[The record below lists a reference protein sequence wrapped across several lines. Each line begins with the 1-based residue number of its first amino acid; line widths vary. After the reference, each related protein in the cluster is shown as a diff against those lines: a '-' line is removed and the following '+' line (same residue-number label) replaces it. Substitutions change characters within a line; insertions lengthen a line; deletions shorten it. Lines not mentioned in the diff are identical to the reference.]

1 MTQPTPP
8 VIKTREQAVAFLD
21 ARIGSGVRPGLER
34 ISGLLEYMG
43 NPQDSVP
50 SIHIAGTNGKTTT
63 ARMIQQILGSL
74 GLSTGGFTSPH
85 LHTVEERFAL
95 AGRVIDGDMFV
106 TTVSDMAWFVVAYEA
121 EHDTTVTYF
130 EVTAALAFLLFAN
143 AVVDVGVTE
152 VGLGGRLDAT
162 NVLTA
167 DVSVITGIDIDHV
180 EFLGTTIAAIAGEKA
195 AIVKQ
200 GGTLVTGPLPSE
212 ASKVVAERVSA
223 TEANW
228 IVAGSDY
235 RVTDAQVAVGGW
247 QCSISGVFG
256 EYDEIYLPIH
266 GRHQVDNLATAIAT
280 CEMFLGRALDESSLP
295 MAVGSITAPGRL
307 EVVRR
312 HPVVIIDGAHN
323 AQGFAGLAAT
333 LDEEFPALPWKLV
346 LGLRGERSAAAL
358 VGPLA
363 GAVSEVYAAGAR
375 DPAAVDPVTIAH
387 DAAAALEVP
396 ARAFESPEEALA
408 EAVADAGPE
417 GGVVVAGSLYLAG
430 DLREAFDLRADHSS
444 EAHVRYEAEV
454 PEDPDGDEEAASWE
468 DSEIF

>member
-1 MTQPTPP
+1 VTQPTPP
-8 VIKTREQAVAFLD
+8 VIQTRDQAVAFLD

-43 NPQDSVP
+43 NPQTSFP

-63 ARMIQQILGSL
+63 ARMAQQILGSL

-85 LHTVEERFAL
+85 LHTVEERFSL
-95 AGRVIDGDMFV
+95 AGRVIDGDTFAS
-106 TTVSDMAWFVVAYEA
+106 TVSDMAWFVVAYEA

-162 NVLTA
+162 NVLEA

-200 GGTLVTGPLPSE
+200 GGTLVTGQLPDE
-212 ASKVVAERVSA
+212 ASEVVAKRVSE

-235 RVTDAQVAVGGW
+235 QVTAAEVAVGGW

-256 EYDEIYLPIH
+256 EYEELYLPIH
-266 GRHQVDNLATAIAT
+266 GRHQVDNLATAIAS
-280 CEMFLGRALDESSLP
+280 CEMFLGRGLDESSLP

-312 HPVVIIDGAHN
+312 HPLVIIDGAHN

-358 VGPLA
+358 VGPLS
-363 GAVSEVYAAGAR
+363 GAVTQVYAAAAG
-375 DPAAVDPVTIAH
+375 DPAAVDPLTVAQ
-387 DAAAALEVP
+387 DAAATLGVP
-396 ARAFESPEEALA
+396 AHAFESPELALA

-430 DLREAFDLRADHSS
+430 DLREAFSVRADHSA

-454 PEDPDGDEEAASWE
+454 PDNPEDEDDDASWE
-468 DSEIF
+468 ESEIF